1 MRLLSIASG
10 SSGNCI
16 YVGHEGTNILIDAG
30 ISGKRIEAGL
40 NMIGLKTSDM
50 DGILITH
57 EHADHI
63 AGLKV
68 VSGKYRLPVY
78 ATGGTINEILNGKKK
93 IDIDPGLFN
102 EVKADREFTLK
113 DMVINPIRISHDAA
127 DPVCY
132 RFYSLTGEKGK
143 TSDSTSA
150 AVCTDLGTYDDYI
163 IDNLKGVS
171 TLLLEANH
179 DIRMLEAGPYP
190 YFLKKRILG
199 EKGHLSNDSAGELLS
214 GLMASGKLKNILL
227 GHLSKEN
234 NYAALAFETVKMQ
247 LEMLGYGCNPK
258 KGYGERDKVNLGVAL
273 RDEPGK
279 LIKVG

>member
-16 YVGHEGTNILIDAG
+16 YVGYEGTNLLIDAG

-40 NMIGLKTSDM
+40 NMIGLKTSDI

-68 VSGKYRLPVY
+68 VSNKYKVPVY

-93 IDIDPGLFN
+93 IDIDPGLFR
-102 EVKADREFTLK
+102 EVKADQEFTVK
-113 DMVINPIRISHDAA
+113 DMLINPIRISHDAA
-127 DPVCY
+127 EPVCY
-132 RFYSLTGEKGK
+132 RFYGND
-143 TSDSTSA
+143 SDSA

-163 IDNLKGVS
+163 LDNLEGVS
-171 TLLLEANH
+171 ALLLEANH
-179 DIRMLEAGPYP
+179 DIKMLEAGPYP

-199 EKGHLSNDSAGELLS
+199 EKGHLSNDSAGELLTH
-214 GLMASGKLKNILL
+214 LMASGKLKTVLL

-234 NYAALAFETVKMQ
+234 NYAALAFETVRMQ
-247 LEMLGYGCNPK
+247 LEMLGYGCASS
-258 KGYGERDKVNLGVAL
+258 KGYMDNTKVNLGVAL

-279 LIKVG
+279 LINI

>member
-16 YVGHEGTNILIDAG
+16 YVGHEGTNLLIDAG

-40 NMIGLKTSDM
+40 NMIGLKTSDV

-63 AGLKV
+63 AGLRV
-68 VSGKYRLPVY
+68 VSNKYKVPIY
-78 ATGGTINEILNGKKK
+78 ATSGTINEILNGKKK
-93 IDIDPGLFN
+93 IDIDPGLFR
-102 EVKADREFTLK
+102 EVKADQEFSVK
-113 DMVINPIRISHDAA
+113 DMLINPIRISHDAA
-127 DPVCY
+127 EPVCY
-132 RFYSLTGEKGK
+132 RFFGAD
-143 TSDSTSA
+143 SDSA

-163 IDNLKGVS
+163 LDNLEGVS
-171 TLLLEANH
+171 ALLLEANH
-179 DIRMLEAGPYP
+179 DIKMLEAGPYP

-199 EKGHLSNDSAGELLS
+199 EKGHLSNDSAGELLTR
-214 GLMASGKLKNILL
+214 LMASGKLKTILL

-234 NYAALAFETVKMQ
+234 NYAALAFETVRMQ
-247 LEMLGYGCNPK
+247 LEMMGYTDK
-258 KGYGERDKVNLGVAL
+258 KVNLGVAL

-279 LIKVG
+279 LINIHR

>member
-16 YVGHEGTNILIDAG
+16 YVGHEGTNLLIDAG

-40 NMIGLKTSDM
+40 NMIGLKTSDV

-63 AGLKV
+63 AGLRVISNKYKV
-68 VSGKYRLPVY
+68 PIY
-78 ATGGTINEILNGKKK
+78 ATSGTINEILNGKKK
-93 IDIDPGLFN
+93 INIDPGLFR
-102 EVKADREFTLK
+102 EVKADQEFSVK
-113 DMVINPIRISHDAA
+113 DMLINPIRISHDAA
-127 DPVCY
+127 EPVCY
-132 RFYSLTGEKGK
+132 RFFGTD
-143 TSDSTSA
+143 SDST

-163 IDNLKGVS
+163 LDNLEGVS
-171 TLLLEANH
+171 ALLLEANH
-179 DIRMLEAGPYP
+179 DIKMLEAGPYP

-199 EKGHLSNDSAGELLS
+199 EKGHLSNDSAGELLTH
-214 GLMASGKLKNILL
+214 LMDSGKLKTVLL

-234 NYAALAFETVKMQ
+234 NYAALAFETVRMQ
-247 LEMLGYGCNPK
+247 LEMLGYGCASS
-258 KGYGERDKVNLGVAL
+258 KGYMDNTKVNLGVAL

-279 LIKVG
+279 LINI